1 MSARFRLAAA
11 SLLGSL
17 LSTGALA
24 QAIDYAALEET
35 IGEPVTTSV
44 TGKPQRASETPASVE
59 IITLEEIRRSP
70 AVDVPGLLKSYAG
83 IDVNRWTEG
92 QSDVAVRGGVRTYNP
107 RLLVLVNGRQVYLDH
122 YGMTDWN
129 LLGVEV
135 GEIQQIE
142 VVRGPATALFGF
154 NAASAVIN
162 IITIAPGDTPR
173 ISGTAETG
181 SLGHSRLNLVA
192 TTALGKAVRLRLSAG
207 HGRDDE
213 REIQGS
219 QQQPGTIENVR
230 RDQVAGTV
238 EISPDAQTRIT
249 INSGYAQNEQ
259 LELLPSQYA
268 SRQRFTVAT
277 AGARIDR
284 DTSWGSV
291 TASGYGN
298 WLDTIY
304 GVNTA
309 SGNGILGTEYH
320 VKNRIAVVQGSSL
333 IRLGLN
339 NVARIGVEYRDNE
352 LRGDLLFSPR
362 IGYSVVSGSAML
374 DLHPSD
380 RMGLTFAGRVDR
392 LQLSQHGTPL
402 APSANLAS
410 DYQRN
415 FVRGSFNAAVLL
427 QLGTSSQLRINGG
440 LGYQVPSLVDL
451 GVRIPSGTINGLP
464 LLFAGDPSLNP
475 VAAWSG
481 EIGLSHRFSD
491 RLSVTG
497 SLFYN
502 TTSDA
507 IGTPGDLA
515 NIQLSLIGGPALVGR
530 LGVAGDFR
538 AFGIEMSARGTVGR
552 GFTWRANYSFTDSE
566 DHLLSYRQIALAPEA
581 TTARHKANFELSY
594 RGKRWFATALLRY
607 TSPTRQLGVVNVPQ
621 LALLPVDAALA
632 WDQKLGIHIGK
643 SVVFVA
649 GDNLT
654 KASGASGSPIPADR
668 RVRAGI
674 TFWL

>member
-17 LSTGALA
+17 LSTGAMA
-24 QAIDYAALEET
+24 QAVDYAALEET
-35 IGEPVTTSV
+35 VGEPVTTSV
-44 TGKPQRASETPASVE
+44 TGKPQRASETPAAVE
-59 IITLEEIRRSP
+59 IITLNEIRMSP

-162 IITIAPGDTPR
+162 IITIAPDEKPR

-181 SLGHSRLNLVA
+181 SLGHSRLNLAA
-192 TTALGKAVRLRLSAG
+192 TTALGKAVRLRLSGG

-213 REIQGS
+213 RATPAS
-219 QQQPGTIENVR
+219 PQQSGQLANVSHDHVSGIVDIE
-230 RDQVAGTV
+230 
-238 EISPDAQTRIT
+238 PDARTRIT
-249 INSGYAQNEQ
+249 LNTGYARNEQ
-259 LELLPSQYA
+259 LELLPSQYPTK
-268 SRQRFTVAT
+268 QRFSITR
-277 AGARIDR
+277 AGVRVDR
-284 DTSWGSV
+284 DTSWGSI
-291 TASGYGN
+291 TANGYAN
-298 WLDTIY
+298 WLDSAY
-304 GVNTA
+304 GVG
-309 SGNGILGTEYH
+309 GNSVLGTEYDM
-320 VKNRIAVVQGSSL
+320 KNRIAVLQGSSL

-339 NVARIGVEYRDNE
+339 DVARIGVEYRSNV
-352 LRGDLLFSPR
+352 LRGDALFSPR
-362 IGYSVVSGSAML
+362 VGYSVISGSAML

-380 RMGLTFAGRVDR
+380 RVGLTFAGRVDR
-392 LQLSQHGTPL
+392 LGLSQSGTPL
-402 APSANLAS
+402 APAASNAS
-410 DYQRN
+410 DFDRD

-427 QLGTSSQLRINGG
+427 ELGPSSQLRINGG
-440 LGYQVPSLVDL
+440 LGYQVPSLIDFST
-451 GVRIPSGTINGLP
+451 RIPSGTLNGLP
-464 LLFAGDPSLNP
+464 ILFAGDPSLNP

-502 TTSDA
+502 ATTDA

-515 NIQLSLIGGPALVGR
+515 NFQLSFVGGPALVGR
-530 LGVAGDFR
+530 FGVSGDFR
-538 AFGIEMSARGTVGR
+538 AMGLEVSARGTLGR
-552 GFTWRANYSFTDSE
+552 DFKWRANYSFTDSE
-566 DHLLSYRQIALAPEA
+566 DRLLSYHRIALAPEA

-594 RGKRWFATALLRY
+594 RGKRWFATGLMRY
-607 TSPTRQLGVVNVPQ
+607 TSPTQQLGVVNVPQ
-621 LALLPVDAALA
+621 LVLLPVHAALA
-632 WDQKLGIHIGK
+632 WDQKLGIRIGK
-643 SVVFVA
+643 AVVFVA